1 MTSSYRAA
9 ATRVTGLTGYQ
20 NMADREIIDFTRL
33 NGRKIPKGGPM
44 IIASA
49 VQVMPVQVMHS
60 PTAGTIWSILGVI
73 AGAGAVGGLVNGLL
87 GSSGGGLSL
96 PKPVHGVLQL
106 GFLGNVLLGAFG
118 AVATWGLYGPLKD
131 AVLVGANPGNMLPA
145 NLTVTAIVGAAL
157 TGAGGAKV
165 VSNEIDKRV
174 LKKTA
179 VEAAKKDANP
189 DLAATIASSAPLGAL
204 DAVMNH

>member
-1 MTSSYRAA
+1 
-9 ATRVTGLTGYQ
+9 
-20 NMADREIIDFTRL
+20 
-33 NGRKIPKGGPM
+33 M

-49 VQVMPVQVMHS
+49 VQVMHS
-60 PTAGTIWSILGVI
+60 PTAGTVWGILGAI
-73 AGAGAVGGLVNGLL
+73 AGAGAIGGLVNGLL
-87 GSSGGGLSL
+87 GSSGGLSL
-96 PKPVHGVLQL
+96 PKPVHGVIQL
-106 GFLGNVLLGAFG
+106 GFLGNLLLGAFG

-131 AVLVGANPGNMLPA
+131 AVLIGANPGNMLPA

-165 VSNEIDKRV
+165 VSSEIDKVV

-189 DLAATIASSAPLGAL
+189 GLAATISTSPPLAAL
-204 DAVMNH
+204 DAVMSHNDPVETTGVATGR

>member
-1 MTSSYRAA
+1 
-9 ATRVTGLTGYQ
+9 
-20 NMADREIIDFTRL
+20 
-33 NGRKIPKGGPM
+33 M

-49 VQVMPVQVMHS
+49 VQVMRS
-60 PTAGTIWSILGVI
+60 PTAGTVWGILGAI
-73 AGAGAVGGLVNGLL
+73 AGAGAIGGVINALL
-87 GSSGGGLSL
+87 GDSGGLSL
-96 PKPVHGVLQL
+96 PKQVHGVLQL
-106 GFLGNVLLGAFG
+106 GFLGNVVLGAFA

-131 AVLVGANPGNMLPA
+131 AVLLGANPGNMLPA

-179 VEAAKKDANP
+179 VEAATKDANP
-189 DLAATIASSAPLGAL
+189 DLAATIGSSSPLAAL
-204 DAVMNH
+204 DAVMSH